1 MTATESPGTAVGA
14 ANAVPGGESAAVAS
28 RRGRGRRGRR
38 PVRAR
43 VRVRTQIVVVGLLT
57 VGAIYFLLP
66 VYWLAVSATKTT
78 ENLFGSF
85 GLWFSEPQLF
95 ANLEKLAT
103 YNDGIYLRWLL
114 NSAFYAGVG
123 ATGATLLAAAAGYAL
138 AMYEFR
144 GRETIFAI
152 VIAGVLLP
160 GTALALPLYLMVSK
174 VDLANTYWAVLL
186 PSMVTPFGVYLCR
199 IYASAS
205 VSVDLL
211 EAARL
216 DGAGELRIFFTIA
229 LRVMAPALATVF
241 LFQFV
246 DIWNN
251 YFLPLVM
258 LSDSDLYPMTLGLTS
273 WLSFADRKPDLYQ
286 LTVGGAFVSVI
297 PLMVAMV
304 VLQRFVRMGI
314 TEGSVKG

>member
-1 MTATESPGTAVGA
+1 VTATESEGIAVGA
-14 ANAVPGGESAAVAS
+14 APAGPGREAPPARS
-28 RRGRGRRGRR
+28 RRRRR
-38 PVRAR
+38 PGREL
-43 VRVRTQIVVVGLLT
+43 RTQIIVVALLT
-57 VGAIYFLLP
+57 VAAIYFLMP
-66 VYWLAVSATKTT
+66 VYWLAVSATKST
-78 ENLFGSF
+78 EDLFGSF
-85 GLWFSEPQLF
+85 GLWFSEPQLL
-95 ANLEKLAT
+95 ANLTELAT
-103 YNDGIYLRWLL
+103 YDGGIYLRWLL

-123 ATGATLLAAAAGYAL
+123 ATGATLFAAMAGYAL
-138 AMYEFR
+138 AKYEFR
-144 GRETIFAI
+144 GRETIFGI
-152 VIAGVLLP
+152 VIAGVLIP

-174 VDLANTYWAVLL
+174 VGMANTYWAVLL

-199 IYASAS
+199 IYASAA
-205 VSVDLL
+205 VSDELL

-216 DGAGELRIFFTIA
+216 DGAGELRIFFTMG

-273 WLSFADRKPDLYQ
+273 WLSFADRKPGLYQ
-286 LTVGGAFVSVI
+286 LVVGGAFVSVI

>member
-1 MTATESPGTAVGA
+1 M
-14 ANAVPGGESAAVAS
+14 
-28 RRGRGRRGRR
+28 
-38 PVRAR
+38 
-43 VRVRTQIVVVGLLT
+43 RTQVVVVGLLT

-66 VYWLAVSATKTT
+66 VYWLAVSATKSTGD
-78 ENLFGSF
+78 LFGSF
-85 GLWFSEPQLF
+85 GLWFSEPQLLT
-95 ANLEKLAT
+95 NLGKLVT
-103 YNDGIYLRWLL
+103 HDGGIYLRWLL

-123 ATGATLLAAAAGYAL
+123 ATGATLLAAMAGYAL
-138 AMYEFR
+138 AKYDFR
-144 GRETIFAI
+144 GRETIFGV
-152 VIAGVLLP
+152 VIAGVLIP

-174 VDLANTYWAVLL
+174 VDLANTYWAVLV
-186 PSMVTPFGVYLCR
+186 PGMVTPFGVFLCR
-199 IYASAS
+199 IYASAA
-205 VSVDLL
+205 VSDDLL

-216 DGAGELRIFFTIA
+216 DGAGELRIFFTMG

-246 DIWNN
+246 DVWNN

-273 WLSFADRKPDLYQ
+273 WLSFADRDPDLYQ